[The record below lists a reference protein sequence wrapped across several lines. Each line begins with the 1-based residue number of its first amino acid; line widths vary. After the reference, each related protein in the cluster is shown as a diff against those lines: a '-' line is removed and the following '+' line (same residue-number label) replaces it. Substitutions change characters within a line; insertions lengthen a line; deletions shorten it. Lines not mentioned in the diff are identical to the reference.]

1 MNATRSFLVLLA
13 MILLSSLTACGAAQ
27 RVQPNVLDQLQL
39 SEANYGES
47 QANERREKEAALA
60 AQQKADQAAQAR
72 LKAAQQYAADLG
84 NAAIVREAEAASY
97 RDRMCKIDPTRCERS
112 VSPKALELSV
122 DGKVTSFSEGGFSRF
137 SGSSYPDGWRIVFGS
152 NKFSLVIDGQEKASL
167 SDPNAAGKCYR
178 VRIGEFVPIPCPQ

>member
-1 MNATRSFLVLLA
+1 MDAMRSTLVLLVMA
-13 MILLSSLTACGAAQ
+13 LVSCLSACGAAQ
-27 RVQPNVLDQLQL
+27 RVQPNVLDQLQI

-47 QANERREKEAALA
+47 QATERREKEAALA

-97 RDRMCKIDPTRCERS
+97 RDKMCKIDPSRCERS
-112 VSPKALELSV
+112 SPLKASEFV

-152 NKFSLVIDGQEKASL
+152 NKFSLLVDSQEKASL
-167 SDPNAAGKCYR
+167 SDPSAAGKCYR
-178 VRIGEFVPIPCPQ
+178 VKIGEFVPISCPQ

>member
-1 MNATRSFLVLLA
+1 MNATRLFLVLLA
-13 MILLSSLTACGAAQ
+13 MVLLSFLSACGAAQ

-97 RDRMCKIDPTRCERS
+97 RDKMCKIDPTRCERS
-112 VSPKALELSV
+112 SPHKASEFV

-152 NKFSLVIDGQEKASL
+152 NKFSLLVDSQEKASL
-167 SDPNAAGKCYR
+167 SDPSAAGKCYR
-178 VRIGEFVPIPCPQ
+178 VRVGEFVPIPCPQ